1 MIRSQNDIFIRTF
14 DKIFHTE
21 KKGIPQQN
29 SLDGNIPRVL
39 DAGQC
44 NDSYSLVRI
53 ALKL

>member
-29 SLDGNIPRVL
+29 SLDPIEIIRNF
-39 DAGQC
+39 
-44 NDSYSLVRI
+44 
-53 ALKL
+53 